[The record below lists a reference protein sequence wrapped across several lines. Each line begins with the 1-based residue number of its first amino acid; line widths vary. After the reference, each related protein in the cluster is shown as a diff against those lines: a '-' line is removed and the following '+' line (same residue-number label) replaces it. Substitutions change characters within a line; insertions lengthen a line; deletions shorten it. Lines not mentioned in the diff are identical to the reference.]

1 MLKAKGMP
9 VATLE
14 GCPVNVTVVVIVL
27 RMLIAAASSGLGR
40 DFFQSRE
47 PRASACGRMGS
58 GLRYH
63 IQ

>member
-14 GCPVNVTVVVIVL
+14 GCPVNKILVIVL

-40 DFFQSRE
+40 DSFQSRE
-47 PRASACGRMGS
+47 PQACGRVGS
-58 GLRYH
+58 GSRYH